1 MGALFVPT
9 VIAKIVAHRY
19 GLVEVSEVESVRERF
34 YAISAERRLKH
45 PAVVAMTEAARS
57 TLFDR
62 APAG

>member
-1 MGALFVPT
+1 VVEREVMRQYQVRVIGRT
-9 VIAKIVAHRY
+9 VDI
-19 GLVEVSEVESVRERF
+19 RERY

-62 APAG
+62 TASG